1 MFPHHTAVAP
11 SPVGKSRGE
20 QPCMQAKR
28 CPLRPLSL
36 AASVC
41 FSPEWGQTQLPLHAM
56 LSIKLTSLTVFWS
69 ALNLLKFQTK
79 LELPEKSLLLCSLL
93 QDTRCLW
100 GKEGLQT
107 FSDSTDC
114 FWKSI
119 PHPVWSTP
127 WEVTPLPPWDLS
139 GISHLRCR
147 YGESSKRRTQA
158 YRCRAH
164 AKRMQNADIF
174 TKFLHMPLISR
185 DC

>member
-79 LELPEKSLLLCSLL
+79 QRNLCFYAVCYKTRGASEERKDYKPFLTLLTAFGRASHTLSGPCPGKLLLCHLEICQASA
-93 QDTRCLW
+93 TCGVGM
-100 GKEGLQT
+100 GKAARGEHKPTDAEPTLKGCRMLT
-107 FSDSTDC
+107 FS
-114 FWKSI
+114 
-119 PHPVWSTP
+119 
-127 WEVTPLPPWDLS
+127 
-139 GISHLRCR
+139 
-147 YGESSKRRTQA
+147 
-158 YRCRAH
+158 
-164 AKRMQNADIF
+164 QNFCIC
-174 TKFLHMPLISR
+174 HW
-185 DC
+185 